1 MVIFNGLNYDINAIN
16 ANAQN
21 GDISFNLFALNFV

>member
-1 MVIFNGLNYDINAIN
+1 MVIFNGLNYDNAIN

>member
-1 MVIFNGLNYDINAIN
+1 VILIKAIN